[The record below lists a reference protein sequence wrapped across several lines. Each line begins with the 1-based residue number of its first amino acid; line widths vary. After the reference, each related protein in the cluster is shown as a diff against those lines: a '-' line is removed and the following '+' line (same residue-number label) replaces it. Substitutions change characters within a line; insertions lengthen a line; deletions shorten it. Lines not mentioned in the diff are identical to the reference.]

1 MNKISLI
8 SESNNSTVLAEYKK
22 INKMETYYQS
32 EAALEKELIN
42 TLVGQG
48 YEKININNE
57 KELISNLR
65 KELEKLNNYHFS
77 DREWNNFFAGVI
89 ANKNDYIAEKTR
101 LIQED
106 YKQEITLD
114 SGEKRNIYLID
125 KENIHKNHLQV
136 INRTR
141 CRVRGIIATT

>member
-22 INKMETYYQS
+22 INKTETYYQS

-42 TLVGQG
+42 TLIGQG

-77 DREWNNFFAGVI
+77 DREWDIFLLV
-89 ANKNDYIAEKTR
+89 
-101 LIQED
+101 
-106 YKQEITLD
+106 
-114 SGEKRNIYLID
+114 
-125 KENIHKNHLQV
+125 
-136 INRTR
+136 
-141 CRVRGIIATT
+141 